1 MYKIV
6 NQTGD
11 STEILLYSLIEDGT
25 TAGKLI
31 RSLQSSP
38 AGNITLRINSDG
50 GEAFDALALYNYLK
64 DKHVTVIIDGMCAS
78 AASVVAMC
86 GEKIIMKGG
95 SMMMIHNPITFA
107 MGESEDLRNA
117 AEMLDKVTVLITGV
131 YKAKTGLTDEEV
143 RELMN
148 AQTWM
153 TPEEALTYGF
163 CDEIDRSGEFP
174 PLQEG
179 DRIFEDVTDAVK
191 ACQSGEGLHTLE
203 ARPDNDP
210 LCQYNHG
217 IQMERERLRALDEL
231 YTPSRANIINRA
243 KYETGETAQEIAL
256 ELLRNERESVRASAE
271 VNNLKAGDTTEQA
284 ITAMAEYINR
294 RRRT

>member
-11 STEILLYSLIEDGT
+11 STEILLYSLIEGGT

-31 RSLQSSP
+31 KSLQSSP
-38 AGNITLRINSDG
+38 AEKITLRINSDG
-50 GEAFDALALYNYLK
+50 GEVFDALAIYNYLK
-64 DKHVTVIIDGMCAS
+64 DRHVTVIIDGMCAS
-78 AASVVAMC
+78 AASIVAMC
-86 GEKIIMKGG
+86 GETVIMKEN

-117 AEMLDKVTVLITGV
+117 AEMLDKVTELIAGV

-143 RELMN
+143 TELMN

-153 TPEEALTYGF
+153 TPEEALTHGF
-163 CDEIDRSGEFP
+163 CDEIDRPGEVPPSSGN
-174 PLQEG
+174 
-179 DRIFEDVTDAVK
+179 DRTYEDITDTGKAV
-191 ACQSGEGLHTLE
+191 QPQTY
-203 ARPDNDP
+203 ND
-210 LCQYNHG
+210 G
-217 IQMERERLRALDEL
+217 ITAERERLRALDEL
-231 YTPSRANIINRA
+231 YTPSRASIINRA

-256 ELLRNERESVRASAE
+256 ELLRNERESVRAGAE